1 MMTKEQRSFHK
12 SRRKE
17 LLAKL
22 EKNSLV
28 LILGNSLRNKSFD
41 QNYVFKQNKNLY
53 YLTGFKEPS
62 AALLMSNRGIKY
74 CDEESK
80 KFCTTNEILFVQ
92 SRNKNLEHWE
102 GKRLGAEN
110 VKHELDLK
118 TGLLNSEIFKVLH
131 RNIDNGFTKL
141 YLNFSD
147 LVSLNGDM
155 QMHLLPFLNNLKF
168 YSSNLQISD
177 VTYTLGLMRS
187 IKTDYEIKQITKA
200 VDITVE
206 SFFETIKNINS
217 NLYEYQ
223 VQSMLEG
230 NYISKGASDVA
241 FTTIAA
247 AGNNSCTLHY
257 EANRSKLKNGE
268 LLLIDSGAEY
278 NYYNA
283 DITRT
288 IPVNGKFSTEQKLIY
303 DLVLKTNKECIKK
316 IKPGVECSYLERY
329 CKSILALGL
338 LKLGFIKE
346 RNELSKFYTHN
357 LGHHLGLDTHD
368 AVPFTKNKLGV
379 IDKLKPGNIITI
391 EPGLYFPDDAKG
403 IPKKFRG
410 IGIRIEDDVLVTK
423 NGCKVLSK
431 NLPKEVN
438 EIENLIN

>member
-1 MMTKEQRSFHK
+1 MTKEQRSFHK

-17 LLAKL
+17 LLAQL
-22 EKNSLV
+22 EEDSLV
-28 LILGNSLRNKSFD
+28 LILGNSLRNKSYD
-41 QNYVFKQNKNLY
+41 QDYVFKQNKNFY

-62 AALLMSNRGIKY
+62 AALLMSNKGIKF

-92 SRNKNLEHWE
+92 PRNKNLEHWE
-102 GKRLGAEN
+102 GKRLGVEN
-110 VKHELDLK
+110 VKHELDVK
-118 TGLLNSEIFKVLH
+118 TGLVNSEIFKVLDK
-131 RNIDNGFTKL
+131 NVYNGFAKL
-141 YLNFSD
+141 YVNFSD

-155 QMHLLPFLNNLKF
+155 QMYLVPFLNNLKL
-168 YSSNLQISD
+168 YSVNVQISD
-177 VTYTLGLMRS
+177 VSYILGLMRS

-200 VDITVE
+200 VDITAE
-206 SFFETIKNINS
+206 SFFETMKNINS
-217 NLYEYQ
+217 GLYEYQ
-223 VQSMLEG
+223 VQSMLESS
-230 NYISKGASDVA
+230 YISKGASDVA

-288 IPVNGKFSTEQKLIY
+288 IPVNGTFSTEQKLIY
-303 DLVLKTNKECIKK
+303 DLVLKANKECIKK
-316 IKPGVECSYLERY
+316 IKPGIECSYLERY
-329 CKSILALGL
+329 CKSILASGL
-338 LKLGFIKE
+338 LKLKLIKE
-346 RNELSKFYTHN
+346 RKELSKFYTHN

-368 AVPFTKNKLGV
+368 AVPFTKNKVSVL
-379 IDKLKPGNIITI
+379 DKLKPGNIITI
-391 EPGLYFPDDAKG
+391 EPGLYFPDDTKG
-403 IPKKFRG
+403 IPGKYKG

-431 NLPKEVN
+431 NLPKEVK
-438 EIENLIN
+438 EIESLIN